1 MVFYL
6 KKTRTS
12 CIIEDMQ
19 KDIKKI
25 FGILREYSGHM
36 SKRLTSF
43 RLPRY
48 NLNEVRMMYT
58 LSAVVTF
65 VTLGLIGWFV
75 YHYYAAQ
82 RMVVND
88 VPQDVEKKE
97 CVYHRVLDGIC
108 VDTEKEIAPQLIAI
122 MIENHVDARP
132 QAGLADARL
141 VYEAPVEA
149 NYTRFLA
156 LYPKDASVK
165 KAGPVRSA
173 RPYYLSW
180 LTEWGRPLYMHVGG
194 SPESL
199 EQIKDENIL
208 DMNEFYRG
216 WYYWRDDAREA
227 PHHIYTSSELWQKAW
242 DDYGSDADITPT
254 TSWRFEDKKICAEN
268 CVYEITASFLPPVY
282 EAVWKF
288 NTSTAQYERYQM
300 DEPHRDENG
309 AAIVADTVIIQRVL
323 STTIDEIGRKR
334 VNTTGPGDAIV
345 FRDGYMTGGFWKKDG
360 PRGRTQFINAQT
372 NEPIALKPGKIWIEL
387 VPQDGTL
394 KFK

>member
-1 MVFYL
+1 MHNFFKKLRDIVDGVVKQL
-6 KKTRTS
+6 KS
-12 CIIEDMQ
+12 
-19 KDIKKI
+19 
-25 FGILREYSGHM
+25 LH
-36 SKRLTSF
+36 
-43 RLPRY
+43 LPRY
-48 NLNEVRMMYT
+48 NLNEVRVMYA
-58 LSAVVTF
+58 LSAVVAF
-65 VTLGLIGWFV
+65 VAVGLIGWFA
-75 YHYYAAQ
+75 YQYYGARQTSLNNAPEE
-82 RMVVND
+82 
-88 VPQDVEKKE
+88 PQKKE
-97 CVYHRVLDGIC
+97 CVYRRVLDGVC
-108 VDTEKEIAPQLIAI
+108 VDTENEIAPQLVGV
-122 MIENHVDARP
+122 MIENHVDSRP
-132 QAGLADARL
+132 QAGLSDARV

-180 LTEWGRPLYMHVGG
+180 LNEWGRPLYMHVGG

-199 EQIKDENIL
+199 EQIKDEDIL

-227 PHHIYTSSELWQKAW
+227 PHHVYTSSELWQKAW
-242 DDYGSDADITPT
+242 DDYGSDADVTLPAGEAGPT
-254 TSWRFEDKKICAEN
+254 TSWRFDERELCAEN

-300 DEPHRDENG
+300 DAPHRDENG

-334 VNTTGPGDAIV
+334 VNITGPGDVIV
-345 FRDGYMTGGFWKKDG
+345 FRDGYMIEGLWRKDG
-360 PRGRTQFINAQT
+360 ARERTQFIEAAT
-372 NEPIALKPGKIWIEL
+372 GEPIPLKSGKIWIEL
-387 VPQDGTL
+387 VPQDGGM
-394 KFK
+394 KFSSSIESSP

>member
-1 MVFYL
+1 
-6 KKTRTS
+6 
-12 CIIEDMQ
+12 MQ

-25 FGILREYSGHM
+25 FGILQKYSERAL
-36 SKRLTSF
+36 KRLTSF

-48 NLNEVRMMYT
+48 NLNEVRMMYV
-58 LSAVVTF
+58 LSGIVMIVAAM
-65 VTLGLIGWFV
+65 LIGWFV
-75 YHYYAAQ
+75 YQYYGAMQ
-82 RMVVND
+82 TVVND
-88 VPQDVEKKE
+88 ASEEPQKKE
-97 CVYHRVLDGIC
+97 CVYRRALDGVC
-108 VDTEKEIAPQLIAI
+108 VDSETEIAPRLVGV
-122 MIENHVDARP
+122 MIENHVDSRP
-132 QAGLADARL
+132 QAGLADARV

-149 NYTRFLA
+149 NYMRFLA
-156 LYPKDASVK
+156 LYPKDITVNK
-165 KAGPVRSA
+165 VGPVRSA

-180 LTEWGRPLYMHVGG
+180 LNEWGRPLYMHVGG

-227 PHHIYTSSELWQKAW
+227 PHHVYTSSELWQKAW

-254 TSWRFEDKKICAEN
+254 TSWRFDERELCAEN

-288 NTSTAQYERYQM
+288 NTSTGQYERHQM

-309 AAIVADTVIIQRVL
+309 AAIVADTVIVQRVL

-334 VNTTGPGDAIV
+334 INTTGPGDVTI
-345 FRDGYMTGGFWKKDG
+345 FRDGYMIEGLWRKDG
-360 PRGRTQFINAQT
+360 ARERTQFIEAT
-372 NEPIALKPGKIWIEL
+372 TGEPIPLKPGKIWIEL
-387 VPQDGTL
+387 VPQDGGM
-394 KFK
+394 KIK